1 LARFSHRRSLQKI
14 RASLLAGTA
23 LVGVVAPLSTPA
35 TIVVAAVS
43 MVSAS
48 ITSLASARA
57 DGGAGGTSGGGEPG
71 PGGVGGT
78 SGSPTGV
85 DGQTSGYGAG
95 GGGGGNGAFGGTNNI
110 NFGSDGSGAAGRV
123 GIVCTD
129 LTIINSGTITGGLA
143 NAGAGAQAN
152 AITFT
157 GGTNTLQIQAG
168 STINGTVVAFS
179 AADTFVL
186 GGTTNSTLN
195 ATLIGT
201 RYQGFGVFDKT
212 GTSTWTLNGGAP
224 GQASTPWVISGGILK
239 AGNAA
244 SVFGA
249 TSAITVTSPGTSI
262 SAASCRPSAR
272 SRAPAQ

>member
-1 LARFSHRRSLQKI
+1 VNFTSGA
-14 RASLLAGTA
+14 AG
-23 LVGVVAPLSTPA
+23 A
-35 TIVVAAVS
+35 TFTN
-43 MVSAS
+43 SAS
-48 ITSLASARA
+48 VI
-57 DGGAGGTSGGGEPG
+57 GANG
-71 PGGVGGT
+71 
-78 SGSPTGV
+78 
-85 DGQTSGYGAG
+85 DA
-95 GGGGGNGAFGGTNNI
+95 GGNGAFGGTNNI

-123 GIVCTD
+123 GIVGTD

-168 STINGTVVAFS
+168 STINGNVVAFS

-224 GQASTPWVISGGILK
+224 GQASKPWVISGGILK

-244 SVFGA
+244 GVFGA
-249 TSAITVTSPGTSI
+249 TSAITLTSPGTLDLGGFVQTIGTLSG
-262 SAASCRPSAR
+262 SGTVTNNGVSNAALTNGDSSSTIFSGMIQDGSKTIALTN
-272 SRAPAQ
+272 